1 MDAETDDQV
10 VDRLLEPDSPSA
22 CCRMLWD
29 LLGRSGE
36 MESEA
41 EVIEAS
47 THLNLKVV
55 GLLLP

>member
-1 MDAETDDQV
+1 
-10 VDRLLEPDSPSA
+10 
-22 CCRMLWD
+22 MLWD

-36 MESEA
+36 MEPEA